1 MKTGVII
8 IFKLEI
14 DDLLKGRLRELF
26 NINSNIKF
34 CLLNKTNNEEI
45 QYFLS
50 NIADQFENV
59 SFVSLGKI
67 KMNVSAKRAGARFM
81 SNEFNLNLLGYIVQ
95 EQNIDFIKIIESFIK
110 KQTEIDTNKIKKKIT
125 RRGQQILTRK
135 ILSIQDFVKNTNNL
149 TPGLT

>member
-26 NINSNIKF
+26 NINPNIKF